1 MKRYNLIVI
10 FNEAMDRVLLCRRR
24 KDPYQG
30 LSNFI
35 GGKIEEGE
43 SGQAAA
49 YREMEEES
57 GLTGE
62 DVSLFHFMDL
72 TYHLSGFD
80 LEVYAGR
87 CTRDVEVHGEE
98 NELYWSPL
106 DVDFTDQTQYAGEG
120 SLGHILARAALYKSL
135 FFQETME
142 VK

>member
-10 FNEAMDRVLLCRRR
+10 FNESMDRVLLCRRR

-57 GLTGE
+57 GLTGK
-62 DVSLFHFMDL
+62 M
-72 TYHLSGFD
+72 
-80 LEVYAGR
+80 
-87 CTRDVEVHGEE
+87 
-98 NELYWSPL
+98 SPCS
-106 DVDFTDQTQYAGEG
+106 TSWT
-120 SLGHILARAALYKSL
+120 
-135 FFQETME
+135 
-142 VK
+142 